1 ATPLRPVSRPPV
13 PLHETRAARTPRLYS
28 VSATASAAARGSP
41 ARDRGRS
48 GVPVYD
54 SAGDV
59 RNPSSPAQARDTV
72 TTALPNTLAP
82 SHVTVSG
89 TSAAPPS
96 SSTFLTLP
104 ATSSSACAV
113 AGAAA
118 GPADRIDA

>member
-59 RNPSSPAQARDTV
+59 RNPSSPAQARETV
-72 TTALPNTLAP
+72 TTALPTTLAP
-82 SHVTVSG
+82 PHLTSSA
-89 TSAAPPS
+89 TSAAQPPPS
-96 SSTFLTLP
+96 PFLSLP
-104 ATSSSACAV
+104 APSSL
-113 AGAAA
+113 
-118 GPADRIDA
+118 